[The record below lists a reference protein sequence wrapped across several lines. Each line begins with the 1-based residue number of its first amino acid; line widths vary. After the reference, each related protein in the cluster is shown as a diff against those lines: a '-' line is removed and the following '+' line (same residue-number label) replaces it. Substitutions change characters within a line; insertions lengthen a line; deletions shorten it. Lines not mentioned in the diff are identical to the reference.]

1 MSILIKLNHTYI
13 KVYVD
18 IVINGN
24 LLYII
29 NQIDMYMDCFGFI
42 VLEKIKKDKGRLAS
56 NLKFFISSVWAKS
69 FFVLFRCSQM
79 STKKGPKETVC
90 QLSWIC
96 RKNIDKYC
104 LYV

>member
-42 VLEKIKKDKGRLAS
+42 VLEKDKE
-56 NLKFFISSVWAKS
+56 I
-69 FFVLFRCSQM
+69 
-79 STKKGPKETVC
+79 
-90 QLSWIC
+90 
-96 RKNIDKYC
+96 
-104 LYV
+104 

>member
-1 MSILIKLNHTYI
+1 MLKYQLPIKRRKTEKNELPWIYFQLCFMSILIKLNHTYI

-42 VLEKIKKDKGRLAS
+42 VLEKDKER
-56 NLKFFISSVWAKS
+56 
-69 FFVLFRCSQM
+69 
-79 STKKGPKETVC
+79 
-90 QLSWIC
+90 
-96 RKNIDKYC
+96 
-104 LYV
+104 